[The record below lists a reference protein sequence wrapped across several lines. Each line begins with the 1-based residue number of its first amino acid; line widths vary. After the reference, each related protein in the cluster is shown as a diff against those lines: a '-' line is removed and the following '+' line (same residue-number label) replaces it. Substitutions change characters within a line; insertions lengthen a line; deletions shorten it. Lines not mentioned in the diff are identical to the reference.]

1 MSYQKFSERLA
12 TVNDLLSASSL
23 LTWDSRTMMP
33 SGAVECRG
41 KQIAT
46 LTMLAR
52 ETLISTETSRL
63 LDEADAATQ
72 ALPEDSP
79 ERRSLTQTRAAIE
92 THRRIPAELQRQRT
106 ELRATSQAA
115 WIQAR
120 SENRYGLFAPYLEKT
135 VDLARR
141 LADAIGWSEHP
152 YDALM
157 SLFEPGETVSTLQPL
172 FARLREGLSPLVRA
186 IAAKPE
192 PDWDFLRRDY
202 PEDLQKQF
210 ALKMAEKFGYDLTR
224 GRLDG
229 TVHPF
234 EISFTRDD
242 VRITTRYYRDYLPA
256 SLFGTLH
263 ETGHALYEQ
272 GVDPAYTRTP
282 LATDLTGLYAVGGV
296 SFGAHESQSRLWENQ
311 VGRSWAFWSLHY
323 ADLQATFPEQLGD
336 VPLKDF
342 YRAINRVQP
351 GFIRVEADELTYDF
365 HIMMRTE
372 IESDLIAGKLSV
384 AELPEAWNA
393 LILRD
398 LNLVVPDDRR
408 GVLQDIHWS
417 SGQIG
422 TFCNYTIGNVMA
434 AQLYDQATGNDPG
447 IESALAI
454 GNYQPL
460 RNWLGTSIHQH
471 GRRFSREELLVKA
484 TGRGLDPEPYV
495 SYLTKKYSTLYGLP
509 LTAN

>member
-1 MSYQKFSERLA
+1 LSYEQFSERMG

-33 SGAVECRG
+33 AGAVECRG

-52 ETLISTETSRL
+52 ETLVSPETSRL
-63 LDEADAATQ
+63 LDAADAATQ
-72 ALPEDSP
+72 AMAEDSP
-79 ERRSLTQTRAAIE
+79 ERRALAQTRSAIE
-92 THRRIPAELQRQRT
+92 AHRRIPAELQRQRT

-120 SENRYGLFAPYLEKT
+120 AENRYSLFAPYLEKT
-135 VDLARR
+135 VELARR

-157 SLFEPGETVSTLQPL
+157 SLFEPGETVATLQPL
-172 FARLREGLSPLVRA
+172 FARLREGLLPLLRA

-192 PDWDFLRRDY
+192 PRSDFLRRDY
-202 PEDLQKQF
+202 PEDLQREF
-210 ALKMAEKFGYDLTR
+210 ALKMAEKFGYDLSR

-323 ADLQATFPEQLGD
+323 GELQSTFPAQLGD
-336 VPLKDF
+336 VELPDF
-342 YRAINRVQP
+342 YRAINRVQR
-351 GFIRVEADELTYDF
+351 GLIRVEADELTYDF

-398 LNLVVPDDRR
+398 LELAVPDDRR

-434 AQLYDQATGNDPG
+434 SQLYERALEDDAE
-447 IESALAI
+447 IEAGLSA
-454 GNYQPL
+454 GDYRPL
-460 RNWLGTSIHQH
+460 RNWLGDRIHRH
-471 GRRFSREELLVKA
+471 GRRYSREELLIQA
-484 TGRGLDPEPYV
+484 TGRGLDPEPYIA
-495 SYLTKKYSTLYGLP
+495 YLTKKYGEAYCLAQGI
-509 LTAN
+509 

>member
-1 MSYQKFSERLA
+1 
-12 TVNDLLSASSL
+12 
-23 LTWDSRTMMP
+23 
-33 SGAVECRG
+33 
-41 KQIAT
+41 
-46 LTMLAR
+46 
-52 ETLISTETSRL
+52 
-63 LDEADAATQ
+63 
-72 ALPEDSP
+72 
-79 ERRSLTQTRAAIE
+79 
-92 THRRIPAELQRQRT
+92 
-106 ELRATSQAA
+106 
-115 WIQAR
+115 
-120 SENRYGLFAPYLEKT
+120 
-135 VDLARR
+135 
-141 LADAIGWSEHP
+141 
-152 YDALM
+152 
-157 SLFEPGETVSTLQPL
+157 
-172 FARLREGLSPLVRA
+172 
-186 IAAKPE
+186 
-192 PDWDFLRRDY
+192 
-202 PEDLQKQF
+202 
-210 ALKMAEKFGYDLTR
+210 
-224 GRLDG
+224 
-229 TVHPF
+229 
-234 EISFTRDD
+234 
-242 VRITTRYYRDYLPA
+242 
-256 SLFGTLH
+256 
-263 ETGHALYEQ
+263 
-272 GVDPAYTRTP
+272 
-282 LATDLTGLYAVGGV
+282 
-296 SFGAHESQSRLWENQ
+296 
-311 VGRSWAFWSLHY
+311 
-323 ADLQATFPEQLGD
+323 
-336 VPLKDF
+336 
-342 YRAINRVQP
+342 VQP

-495 SYLTKKYSTLYGLP
+495 SYLAKKYSTLYGLP